1 MKGKRPFNEI
11 PKDFK
16 SSMIRLV
23 NELNTFKVLIIIS
36 LLLAALGS
44 IIAIFTPNILSN
56 LTDTIS
62 EGLVVN
68 TKNIEK
74 ISSSIEVNEEYSFT
88 QDELKGTDL
97 LKLDDVKVEGEINKN
112 SLGNIELNLYVEG
125 VMVLPCAITL
135 NPVNYPFSI
144 EISGEIE
151 ELMENFDEN
160 ERNFQNSIDI
170 LPIIWENIL
179 MEIPMRVVSEEAKN
193 SDITMEG
200 KGWKFVTE
208 EEDKKSPLS
217 ELMDMLDDSEVR

>member
-1 MKGKRPFNEI
+1 MKF
-11 PKDFK
+11 DLV
-16 SSMIRLV
+16 RLNNNIDKYISV
-23 NELNTFKVLIIIS
+23 NEV
-36 LLLAALGS
+36 
-44 IIAIFTPNILSN
+44 
-56 LTDTIS
+56 
-62 EGLVVN
+62 
-68 TKNIEK
+68 
-74 ISSSIEVNEEYSFT
+74 YSFT
-88 QDELKGTDL
+88 GDELSGTDL
-97 LKLDDVKVEGEINKN
+97 LKLNDVKINGEIFKN
-112 SLGNIELNLYVEG
+112 SLGNIELSLDVEG

-135 NPVNYPFSI
+135 KPVNYPFSI

-151 ELMENFDEN
+151 ELMENFEEN
-160 ERNFQNSIDI
+160 STNFQNSIDI